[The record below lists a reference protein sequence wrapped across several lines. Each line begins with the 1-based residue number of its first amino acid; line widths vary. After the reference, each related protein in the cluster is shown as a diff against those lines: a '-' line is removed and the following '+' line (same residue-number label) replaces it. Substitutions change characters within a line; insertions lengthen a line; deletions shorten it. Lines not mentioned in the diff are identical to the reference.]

1 MNILNEHDLNQL
13 SAIRLQ
19 PRNKPRNRPL
29 ADASSRDKGL
39 GLEFNDYQPFGP
51 GDDIRHL
58 DLHHYNKNR
67 KLVVRQYDQHES
79 VHYHLV
85 IDLSNSMAC
94 LGSEKIEGTRQL
106 CAALA
111 FIILKNQFQV
121 TVRSVGPVNQTRP
134 FFGSGQWQPCLEFL
148 ESLPAGG
155 NTEIGSVLQ
164 PLGVAS
170 RASDNLIIVSDFIC
184 SDGIEALKTVLSGIR
199 PVCSLIRPFT
209 EPEID
214 PRLHESVTL
223 VDSELQSELPVVL
236 SAQMIHNYQQQY
248 DHYYGQ
254 LQRYAV
260 QHDYYYHAL
269 PCEHPLIRRIE
280 ALAPNGMMAL

>member
-1 MNILNEHDLNQL
+1 
-13 SAIRLQ
+13 LQ

-29 ADASSRDKGL
+29 ADANSRDKGL

-58 DLHHYNKNR
+58 DLYHYNKNR
-67 KLVVRQYDQHES
+67 RLVVRQYDQHES

-85 IDLSNSMAC
+85 IDLSDSMAC
-94 LGSEKIEGTRQL
+94 LGSEKLKGTRQI

-121 TVRSVGPVNQTRP
+121 TIRSVGPENQTRP
-134 FFGSGQWQPCLEFL
+134 FSGSGQWLPCLEFL

-155 NTEIGSVLQ
+155 DTEIGSALQ
-164 PLGVAS
+164 PLEVAS

-184 SDGIEALKTVLSGIR
+184 SDGIEALKTILTGIR

-209 EPEID
+209 EQEIH
-214 PRLHESVTL
+214 PRLQESVTL
-223 VDSELQSELPVVL
+223 VDSESRSELPVVL
-236 SAQMIHNYQQQY
+236 SERMIHNYQQQY
-248 DHYYGQ
+248 DRYYEQ
-254 LQRYAV
+254 LEQHAV
-260 QHDYYYHAL
+260 RHDCYYSAL
-269 PCEHPLIRRIE
+269 PCELPLSRRIE
-280 ALAPNGMMAL
+280 RLAPSGMMTL